1 MPVGV
6 TESALGHSMLI
17 DIYSHIFPARYFEE
31 FTRRSKG
38 LGNTA
43 ARYRAVPSIV
53 DLDVRFREMDDLDD
67 YRQIISL
74 PPPGLEEV
82 ANPAEATRLA
92 QLANDEL
99 AALCANHLD
108 RFPAFVAT
116 VALTDVD
123 SAVAEAHRAV
133 TELGARGVQIYTN
146 IAGRPLDG
154 PEYRPIFAAMA
165 EHDLPI
171 WLHPARTAGHADYA
185 TEEKSRYEM
194 WWCFGWPYETSV
206 AMARLVFSGVFDRH
220 PALKIVTHHLG
231 GMIPYYDGRVGPGMA
246 FLGSRTQGE
255 DYSAILS
262 SLQKP
267 HLDYFRMFYADTAM
281 FGGMCGLLS
290 GLDFFGTDHV
300 VFATDAPFGPIR
312 PTCEALDQLELSAAD
327 RRKIMS
333 GNAQRLLRLPTL
345 QSGRMPRRVPAE

>member
-1 MPVGV
+1 V
-6 TESALGHSMLI
+6 LI
-17 DIYSHIFPARYFEE
+17 DIYSHIFPVRYFEE
-31 FTRRSKG
+31 FTRRSRG

-43 ARYRAVPSIV
+43 GRYRATPSIL
-53 DLDVRFREMDDLDD
+53 DLDARFHEMDELDD

-82 ANPAEATRLA
+82 ASPVDAIHLA
-92 QLANDEL
+92 RLANDEL
-99 AALCANHLD
+99 ARLCADYPD

-123 SAVAEAHRAV
+123 TAVAETHRAV
-133 TELGARGVQIYTN
+133 TELGARGIQVYTN
-146 IAGRPLDG
+146 SAGRPLDSL
-154 PEYRPIFAAMA
+154 EYRAIFAAMA
-165 EHDLPI
+165 DHDLPI
-171 WLHPARTAGHADYA
+171 WLHPARTAAHADYG

-206 AMARLVFSGVFDRH
+206 AMSRLVYSGIFDLY

-255 DYSAILS
+255 DYSAVLS
-262 SLQKP
+262 SLKKP

-281 FGGMCGLLS
+281 FGGVCGLPC
-290 GLDFFGTDHV
+290 GLNFFGVDHV

-312 PTCEALDQLELSAAD
+312 STYDALGQLEISAED
-327 RRKIMS
+327 RRKIM
-333 GNAQRLLRLPTL
+333 GANAQRLLKLK
-345 QSGRMPRRVPAE
+345 PA

>member
-1 MPVGV
+1 
-6 TESALGHSMLI
+6 MLI
-17 DIYSHIFPARYFEE
+17 DIYSHIFPSRYFDE
-31 FTRRSKG
+31 FTTSSKG

-43 ARYRAVPSIV
+43 ERYRALPAVL
-53 DLDVRFREMDDLDD
+53 DLDTRFREMDELDD

-92 QLANDEL
+92 RLANDEL
-99 AALCANHLD
+99 AALCGNYPD

-116 VALTDVD
+116 VALTEVD
-123 SAVAEAHRAV
+123 NAIAEARRAVA
-133 TELGARGVQIYTN
+133 ELGARGIQIYTN

-154 PEYRPIFAAMA
+154 EEYRPIFAAMA
-165 EHDLPI
+165 DHDLPI
-171 WLHPARTAGHADYA
+171 WLHPARTAAHADYA

-194 WWCFGWPYETSV
+194 WWCYGWPYETSV
-206 AMARLVFSGVFDRH
+206 AMTRLVFSGLFDRH
-220 PALKIVTHHLG
+220 PNLKIITHHLG

-246 FLGSRTQGE
+246 FLGSRTRGE
-255 DYSAILS
+255 DYSAVLS
-262 SLQKP
+262 SLKKP

-281 FGGMCGLLS
+281 FGGACGLPC
-290 GLDFFGTDHV
+290 GLNFFGPERV

-312 PTCEALDQLELSAAD
+312 STYEALAQLEIAAKD

-333 GNAQRLLRLPTL
+333 GNAVTLLRLP
-345 QSGRMPRRVPAE
+345 VP